1 MDDNNEALSL
11 NLDLCLDIQKRIVPK
26 SSYTPMIDRK
36 TCDQIRKTLDD
47 MNSTVL
53 ETATNGTENGI
64 FEFLSTALIVK
75 KHETK
80 VIIGLLSIPI
90 LFGLLWEYLM
100 LNFVSPFDQADRFL
114 VENHLDKL
122 GVNLSDVKYAGLYF
136 WPVGQDGQLH
146 IYWRS
151 TIGMSIMFL
160 IIKFFTKGSFF
171 VVAIYDE
178 QSLAPSIFSQT
189 LCEFFSVF
197 FGISM
202 AIFAIHFI
210 YRYLVVSGENHLNK
224 VGVNL
229 TDVKYAGV
237 YFWPVGE
244 DGKVHIHWKSSI
256 GIFIMFISIQLSL
269 VIILVLCYFET
280 YKLMQ
285 NASQSSSFKKL
296 QSQLFQ
302 ALVLQTIIPL
312 VLMHLPA
319 AVGFIAAFFNV
330 SFEFLGDIC
339 SVSIYLYPTL
349 DPLPNFFIIKNYREA
364 ILGAL
369 RAFKNKILRIK
380 TAKVEVESVL
390 PTENP
395 TTPEN

>member
-1 MDDNNEALSL
+1 MESVHSSVQRVSAAIAIFNNTLLIFLILFKSHSGVGKYKYLMVYISVFELLYAF
-11 NLDLCLDIQKRIVPK
+11 LDISEVP
-26 SSYTPMIDRK
+26 
-36 TCDQIRKTLDD
+36 
-47 MNSTVL
+47 
-53 ETATNGTENGI
+53 
-64 FEFLSTALIVK
+64 
-75 KHETK
+75 
-80 VIIGLLSIPI
+80 
-90 LFGLLWEYLM
+90 
-100 LNFVSPFDQADRFL
+100 
-114 VENHLDKL
+114 
-122 GVNLSDVKYAGLYF
+122 
-136 WPVGQDGQLH
+136 
-146 IYWRS
+146 
-151 TIGMSIMFL
+151 
-160 IIKFFTKGSFF
+160 KFFTKGSFF

-210 YRYLVVSGENHLNK
+210 YRYLVVSGKSIVKIHDKKVIIGLLSIPIVFGVFWEFLMLYFNQPFDRGNRFFVENHLNK

-244 DGKVHIHWKSSI
+244 DGKLHIHWKSSI

-269 VIILVLCYFET
+269 TIILVFGYKCYFET
-280 YKLMQ
+280 CKLMQ
-285 NASQSSSFKKL
+285 NASQSSSFNKL

-339 SVSIYLYPTL
+339 SISIYLYPTL

-364 ILGAL
+364 LLGAL
-369 RAFKNKILRIK
+369 GVFKNKILRIK